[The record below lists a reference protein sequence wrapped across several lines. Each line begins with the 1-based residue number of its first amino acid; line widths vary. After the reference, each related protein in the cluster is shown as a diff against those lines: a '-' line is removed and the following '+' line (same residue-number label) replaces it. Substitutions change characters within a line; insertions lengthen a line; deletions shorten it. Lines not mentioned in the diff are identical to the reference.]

1 MHYSYTLRIVRA
13 TIMTMVSRTSTFSLF
28 EWWGAA
34 MTKRFNLV
42 TCPVL
47 FVVVEEDNDYKNKEG
62 QWKGNKLKMFRLPNT
77 IG

>member
-1 MHYSYTLRIVRA
+1 
-13 TIMTMVSRTSTFSLF
+13 
-28 EWWGAA
+28 

-47 FVVVEEDNDYKNKEG
+47 FVVVEEDNDYNNKEG